1 MRLLLDTCALLW
13 FLTNDPKLST
23 QAKTAIEGPGNQRW
37 LSPISLMEIALK
49 VRIRKLPLPAS
60 FAVMFPALLNL
71 NRIELFPI
79 DSHHIEPLTTLP
91 FHHKDPFDRLIIAQ
105 TMDENVSLV
114 SVDSNLDAYGVT
126 RLW

>member
-1 MRLLLDTCALLW
+1 MRLLLDTCAVLW

-23 QAKTAIEGPGNQRW
+23 QAKTTIEGPGNQRW

-79 DSHHIEPLTTLP
+79 DSHQIEPLTTLP

-105 TMDENVSLV
+105 TMVENVSLV
-114 SVDSNLDAYGVT
+114 SVDSNFDAYGVS